1 MKVVPKYIISCMHEF
16 PPTAFCF
23 FLTCAGLTLSTLRGI
38 ALCWM
43 LLFELAVFWLRL
55 PCHIL
60 EVTAAEAVGRLCHSN
75 PCDCKPWRAMF
86 QETSQQIT
94 SNLAMRQLLIALLK
108 NKKAFIYCS
117 FETIFHCCASNVDFP
132 QRSDTQSSRLRRDC
146 GWGWISKRL
155 KRQWSFTLYK
165 PAQLL

>member
-1 MKVVPKYIISCMHEF
+1 MKSCTQIHNQLHTWI

-23 FLTCAGLTLSTLRGI
+23 FLTRAGLTLSTLWGI

-43 LLFELAVFWLRL
+43 FSFELAVFWLRL

-60 EVTAAEAVGRLCHSN
+60 EVTAAEAVGRPCHSN

-94 SNLAMRQLLIALLK
+94 SNLAMRQLLIAWLK

-117 FETIFHCCASNVDFP
+117 FETIFHCSALNVDFLSIVTP
-132 QRSDTQSSRLRRDC
+132 GRQ
-146 GWGWISKRL
+146 GWGEI
-155 KRQWSFTLYK
+155 
-165 PAQLL
+165 AVEAE